1 MRGIPLTPLLL
12 LLLAVTDLWT
22 ELRILA
28 DHFTWS
34 SLGTALVLHPLAVVV
49 LILTPSLLRRYR

>member
-12 LLLAVTDLWT
+12 LLLALGDLST
-22 ELRILA
+22 ELRLLA

-34 SLGTALVLHPLAVVV
+34 SLISAMQQHPLAVVV
-49 LILTPSLLRRYR
+49 LALTPSLYKRYR